1 MGQVL
6 GFVILGAIVFWVAQ
20 SLIRARLSPG
30 EQPRMPHSMDGI
42 MKSKALEARN
52 RAKSE
57 YRIDL
62 IHDRS
67 SIKDLEKILDDLRNN
82 HLIETYSEQA
92 LADECQIWG
101 AYVGEVLRRIRK
113 GKWRKRS
120 KHRGS
125 RPMPFILN
133 RRCEVFPCS
142 WVYRR
147 IKHGTEYSVVDKVR
161 EFTENRDNPNY
172 ADKNST

>member
-1 MGQVL
+1 MGQIL
-6 GFVILGAIVFWVAQ
+6 GFVILGTIVFLIVQ
-20 SLIRARLSPG
+20 SLIRPRLSSG
-30 EQPRMPHSMDGI
+30 AQPRMPHSMDGM

-67 SIKDLEKILDDLRNN
+67 SIKDLERILDDLRNN

-92 LADECQIWG
+92 LADECQVWG
-101 AYVGEVLRRIRK
+101 AYVGEVLRRIRR

-120 KHRGS
+120 KHAGH
-125 RPMPFILN
+125 RPMPFVLN
-133 RRCEVFPCS
+133 RRCEIFPCS
-142 WVYRR
+142 WIYRR
-147 IKHGTEYSVVDKVR
+147 IKHGPEYSVQDKVR
-161 EFTENRDNPNY
+161 EFTANRDNPNY
-172 ADKNST
+172 AAKDLG